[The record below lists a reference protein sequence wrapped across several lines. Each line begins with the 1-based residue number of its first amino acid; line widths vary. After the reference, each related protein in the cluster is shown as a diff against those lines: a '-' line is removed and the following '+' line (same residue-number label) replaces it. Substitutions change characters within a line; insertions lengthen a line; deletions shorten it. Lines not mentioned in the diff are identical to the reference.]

1 MKKLLIILT
10 ILLSCPSAWAVD
22 HAAASAE
29 ERGAAEEQGRWEI
42 GIDGGNDY
50 GSQQSLVAVSVAAP
64 LGDGFKAI
72 LEYAAGRHGDLG
84 SNVSSI
90 KIGKEIVSASYL
102 EIGIV
107 AGVAYA
113 DALDDYGDGV
123 VAGIEAAFP
132 LSEQVA
138 LKIEATRFYGE
149 GRLSYDQANVVQGGV
164 IFKF

>member
-1 MKKLLIILT
+1 MKRLSIILT
-10 ILLSCPSAWAVD
+10 ILLSCSSAWA
-22 HAAASAE
+22 AE
-29 ERGAAEEQGRWEI
+29 EHAVAEEHGAGEEQGRWEI
-42 GIDGGNDY
+42 GIDGGMDY
-50 GSQQSLVAVSVAAP
+50 GSQQSLVAISAAAP
-64 LGDGFKAI
+64 LGEGYKAI

-84 SNVSSI
+84 SNVSSL
-90 KIGKEIVSASYL
+90 KIGKEIFSASHF

-164 IFKF
+164 IYKF

>member
-1 MKKLLIILT
+1 VTDLKLFWNTL
-10 ILLSCPSAWAVD
+10 P
-22 HAAASAE
+22 
-29 ERGAAEEQGRWEI
+29 
-42 GIDGGNDY
+42 
-50 GSQQSLVAVSVAAP
+50 VAMVT
-64 LGDGFKAI
+64 
-72 LEYAAGRHGDLG
+72 LG
-84 SNVSSI
+84 SNVSSL